1 MVRSVTANATI
12 CLPSAS
18 PAPSLF
24 CSLDSTEKTLC
35 RGSDFG
41 GVIAKVLSTQ
51 LTHGPPRPT

>member
-12 CLPSAS
+12 CLPSAP

-41 GVIAKVLSTQ
+41 GVIA
-51 LTHGPPRPT
+51 